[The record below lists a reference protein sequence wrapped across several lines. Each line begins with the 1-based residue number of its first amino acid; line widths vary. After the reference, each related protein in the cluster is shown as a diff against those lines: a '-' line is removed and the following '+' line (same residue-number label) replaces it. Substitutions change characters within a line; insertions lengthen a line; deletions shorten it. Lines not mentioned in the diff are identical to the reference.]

1 MNNELTQNNFI
12 LRPADDADWENYV
25 RHLSETDEFY
35 VQYGM
40 EPTPELIEM
49 IRNMNPDVIYYSII
63 LKDTGDMAGYVG
75 ITPDNNNLEF
85 YLFKEHRKKS
95 YGSSAVK
102 AFCEMYLS
110 GEITG
115 KPEKEIIAETLFDN
129 EPSSRFVEKIG
140 FEREAMGFRVDFNK
154 EDIPSTLLCMYV
166 YRNEKEIK

>member
-1 MNNELTQNNFI
+1 MNNEVTLKNII
-12 LRPADDADWENYV
+12 LRLADEADWGNYI
-25 RHLSETDEFY
+25 RHLLDADEFY

-63 LKDTGDMAGYVG
+63 LKDTGEMAGYVG

-85 YLFKEHRKKS
+85 YVFKEYRRRS
-95 YGSSAVK
+95 YGYSAVK
-102 AFCEMYLS
+102 AFCEMYLN
-110 GEITG
+110 GTVTG
-115 KPEKEIIAETLFDN
+115 RPEKEVVAETLFDN

-154 EDIPSTLLCMYV
+154 EDMPSTLLCMYV